1 MELFWLP
8 RFGHKARGWCQIL
21 CMQGLAWEARSR
33 STAAVVYALSS
44 VALACALYYVPYEDR
59 HPVALLVLFSPLVF
73 LVPYVRF
80 LLKSATTKQKVAA
93 AVLNAICGA
102 VVATYVG
109 TRPSWPPPPELPFE
123 IGVALLVIVSAVFV
137 LAAIALFSRYRAAY
151 IAATT
156 ATLLMWPCLL
166 LDSLAGRNLGLYG
179 LASLACVPALL
190 GFTIAADTVFLRPIF
205 GYRAGLAAA
214 IFAWPYSVLREMSY
228 PYGGNSWT
236 MFNLPGDPHG
246 APELIYAKIS
256 IFLGVFV
263 IVSTIT
269 SLLRLCP
276 ASWTLKGVPI
286 RSRTWLA
293 FTLSF
298 VVVVAWFAHS
308 VTPYRVPT
316 ETGGLSP
323 EIRVVHLVK
332 KGLHLSETRISVM
345 RDGRF
350 YISCDIRE
358 PMQYQSDGE
367 LFRGFVPRERSQQIL
382 DFVRVPEFKV
392 SGSSLRDLPRRWNSD
407 AWYVDGERVPFVVF
421 SAATNTAPPKEL
433 VDWFNEMKGL
443 PKEKDGNF
451 TTRDVCLGFC
461 YEPRL

>member
-1 MELFWLP
+1 MP
-8 RFGHKARGWCQIL
+8 GVVG
-21 CMQGLAWEARSR
+21 EARSR
-33 STAAVVYALSS
+33 WLTAGVYALSS
-44 VALACALYYVPYEDR
+44 VALACALYYIPYEDR
-59 HPVALLVLFSPLVF
+59 YPVALLVLFSPLVF

-80 LLKSATTKQKVAA
+80 LLQAATTKQKITAVALNVVCGGGVAA
-93 AVLNAICGA
+93 
-102 VVATYVG
+102 YVG
-109 TRPSWPPPPELPFE
+109 TRPLWPPPPEPPFE
-123 IGVALLVIVSAVFV
+123 IQVALLVIVSAAFV
-137 LAAIALFSRYRAAY
+137 LAAIALFSHHRAAY
-151 IAATT
+151 SAATT
-156 ATLLMWPCLL
+156 ATLLVWPCLL
-166 LDSLAGRNLGLYG
+166 LHSLAVRHLGLYG
-179 LASLACVPALL
+179 LASLVSVPAIL
-190 GFTIAADTVFLRPIF
+190 GFAIAADTVFLRPIF
-205 GYRAGLAAA
+205 GYRAGLTAA
-214 IFAWPYSVLREMSY
+214 IFAWPYIVLREMSY

-246 APELIYAKIS
+246 TPELMYAKIS
-256 IFLGVFV
+256 VFLGVFV

-276 ASWTLKGVPI
+276 ASWILKGAPI

-293 FTLSF
+293 FALSF

-323 EIRVVHLVK
+323 EVRVVHLVK
-332 KGLHLSETRISVM
+332 RGLHLSETRISVM

-358 PMQYQSDGE
+358 PMRYQSDGE
-367 LFRGFVPRERSQQIL
+367 LFRGSVPREKSQQIL

-392 SGSSLRDLPRRWNSD
+392 SGSSLRNLPRRWNSD

-421 SAATNTAPPKEL
+421 STATNIAPPKEL
-433 VDWFNEMKGL
+433 VDWFNEMMGL
-443 PKEKDGNF
+443 PKEKDGHF
-451 TTRDVCLGFC
+451 TTRDVCLGLC